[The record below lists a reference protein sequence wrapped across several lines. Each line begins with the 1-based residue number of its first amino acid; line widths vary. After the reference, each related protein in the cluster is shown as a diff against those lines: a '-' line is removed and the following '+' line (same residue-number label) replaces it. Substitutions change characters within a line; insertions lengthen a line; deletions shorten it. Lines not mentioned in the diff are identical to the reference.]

1 MMAALYLIAK
11 IDGARVAIE
20 SDRVESVVHVH
31 DVIPVPKSNPAVA
44 GLFALR
50 SRVLTLIDSQVL
62 VTGKSQPTAKGAL
75 AVIAEIGG
83 HAFGLLV
90 DSVDDV
96 VPIDSQTIE
105 TKINPGKEWL
115 PLITGI
121 ASVGGDMVMI
131 LDPAQLV
138 GGIDA
143 VAA

>member
-1 MMAALYLIAK
+1 MAALFLIAK
-11 IDGARVAIE
+11 INGARVAIE

-31 DVIPVPKSNPAVA
+31 DVIPVPKSNAAVA

-62 VTGKSQPTAKGAL
+62 VTGQPRAVIKGAL
-75 AVIAEIGG
+75 AVVAEIGG
-83 HAFGLLV
+83 HGFGLLV

-96 VPIDSQTIE
+96 VTIDPQTIE
-105 TKINPGKEWL
+105 TTINPGAEWQHL
-115 PLITGI
+115 VLGI
-121 ASVGGDMVMI
+121 APVGGDMVMI

-143 VAA
+143 LAA

>member
-11 IDGARVAIE
+11 INGARVAIE

-31 DVIPVPKSNPAVA
+31 DVIPVPKSNSAVA

-62 VTGKSQPTAKGAL
+62 VTGKPQPTVKGAL

-96 VPIDSQTIE
+96 VPIDLQTIE